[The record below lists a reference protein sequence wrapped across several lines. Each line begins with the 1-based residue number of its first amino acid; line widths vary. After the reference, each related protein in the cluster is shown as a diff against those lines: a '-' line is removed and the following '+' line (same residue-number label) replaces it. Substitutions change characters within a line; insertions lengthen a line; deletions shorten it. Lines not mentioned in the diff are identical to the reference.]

1 MGKERE
7 RERERVSE
15 EERTTANHL
24 KCNQNNLSS
33 LCSSIQGHLKP
44 NVLSI
49 SKFKFASK
57 SVHDSWSIKSF
68 FLQETFKY
76 LIKCPPYILLLV
88 AGSVR
93 NIPGYAL
100 GYWLPTYYS
109 KVFQVGSHD
118 YGPKVGLVVLFGG
131 ALGCFLGGAL
141 SDWSVVDV
149 DF

>member
-1 MGKERE
+1 M
-7 RERERVSE
+7 
-15 EERTTANHL
+15 
-24 KCNQNNLSS
+24 SS

-44 NVLSI
+44 NALSI